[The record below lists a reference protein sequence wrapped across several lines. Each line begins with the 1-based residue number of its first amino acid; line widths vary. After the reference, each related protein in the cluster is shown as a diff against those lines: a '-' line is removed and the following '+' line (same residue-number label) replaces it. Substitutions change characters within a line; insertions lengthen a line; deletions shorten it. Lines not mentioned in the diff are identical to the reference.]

1 MIRARPW
8 VGQVMSER
16 EPQQCLRLEATSL
29 AWAAAEAGQELVVV
43 QILAAASTE
52 LGPEPGKT
60 APDAASIPTH
70 AAGSRP
76 NPDPAV
82 PELELPDSLRSRG
95 YRCRVETP

>member
-1 MIRARPW
+1 
-8 VGQVMSER
+8 MSEPG
-16 EPQQCLRLEATSL
+16 PQRCLRLAATSL
-29 AWAAAEAGQELVVV
+29 AWAAAEAVRGLVVV
-43 QILAAASTE
+43 QILAAALTE

-60 APDAASIPTH
+60 APGAASIPAH

-82 PELELPDSLRSRG
+82 PELELPDSLRSRA